1 MTNFCDRWSYNSSI
15 LDKTKKNAAMDRR
28 PHFRVASVQKPST
41 QHSTMSIDR
50 SYMKEETLGITEP
63 NVMIKKKYIA
73 SLFIAS

>member
-1 MTNFCDRWSYNSSI
+1 
-15 LDKTKKNAAMDRR
+15 MDRIK